1 MQTAS
6 KNEMAVA
13 AVTTSRWCVEA
24 RLHDISSLLMWLWV
38 SCWGNMVSKTSSV
51 QWKETSQTI
60 SLREEENFVLKCI
73 KNKDSTFIAL
83 FCLDHLKIEHQ
94 YLADGETEVQKGKM
108 RCPKVAGEVTNRAL
122 SPFLTSFR
130 RKSRGK
136 DVT

>member
-73 KNKDSTFIAL
+73 KNKDTGS
-83 FCLDHLKIEHQ
+83 
-94 YLADGETEVQKGKM
+94 
-108 RCPKVAGEVTNRAL
+108 
-122 SPFLTSFR
+122 
-130 RKSRGK
+130 
-136 DVT
+136 